1 MSLNIKIIHC
11 KKLYVGNPKLFWTA
25 SVHRFFSLLMSFSNP
40 LQKKIKPQK
49 RKNNG
54 TTEDN
59 TPSNGDVPKKD
70 KAPNKANKQEKV
82 APKPNQ
88 MTKKDKVT
96 QPSKPNQETTAN
108 NKLSK
113 KEKAAAKKANV
124 KNGKTQKP
132 TDTTKEKSLAIPMKA
147 KDKKNAKNQVSG
159 SLTDKLK
166 DSLKGSRFRFL
177 NECLYKSKS
186 SEAVQMFKED
196 PEAFSVYHEGY
207 RQQVT
212 HWPTNP
218 LDRII
223 KAVRKM

>member
-1 MSLNIKIIHC
+1 
-11 KKLYVGNPKLFWTA
+11 
-25 SVHRFFSLLMSFSNP
+25 MSFFIL
-40 LQKKIKPQK
+40 LQKKIKSQK
-49 RKNNG
+49 KKSNVS
-54 TTEDN
+54 TEDN
-59 TPSNGDVPKKD
+59 TPSNNDVSNKVGKKD
-70 KAPNKANKQEKV
+70 KALNKSNKQEKV
-82 APKPNQ
+82 TPKLNQ
-88 MTKKDKVT
+88 EKFNKKDKAT
-96 QPSKPNQETTAN
+96 KPNQETNAN

-113 KEKAAAKKANV
+113 KEKAAAKKANA
-124 KNGKTQKP
+124 KNGKTQPP
-132 TDTTKEKSLAIPMKA
+132 TETPKEKSLAIPMKA